1 MKSRWQDMINL
12 IIGAWLFFSPW
23 LLQYATGGTPAWDAY
38 ILGAAIVVFA
48 AWALFAP
55 QAWEEWTN
63 LVLGLWLI
71 VSPWVLGF
79 SSQYAATW
87 NMVIVGLVV
96 VIFSVYALPRQSQ
109 PPTRV

>member
-1 MKSRWQDMINL
+1 MRSRWQDLINL

-23 LLQYATGGTPAWDAY
+23 LLQYATGVTPAWDAY

-48 AWALFAP
+48 VWALFMP

-71 VSPWVLGF
+71 ISPWVLGF
-79 SSQYAATW
+79 SSQPAATW
-87 NMVIVGLVV
+87 NMVIVGVV
-96 VIFSVYALPRQSQ
+96 VAVLSVYAIPRKPQ
-109 PPTRV
+109 TTTHA